1 MELPIEKTSSDKE
14 TVAVEVNELQEAL
27 DGYVL
32 NPALYPNNAQGLKTT
47 ADGKYVLIPQPTDS
61 PRDPLNWS
69 PRKKALMLGII
80 AYIAA
85 LADYTGKFY
94 AQSLHLETLLTARQY
109 GGTAIITVIPQAAQ
123 WQMTQPAVQR
133 AVVGNIFAI
142 GACGLFVVAFASYFG
157 RLPVTLVFQAVFF
170 ATCAWSAAATSFNS
184 YLAARIVNG
193 LFCSV
198 GQGGAM
204 MWIKDLFFFH
214 EHPRAINYVEFAII
228 TSPYLGPLIT
238 AFIVSGTTWRWA
250 FWLCT
255 ILAGISLVLVF
266 FLDETLYDRST
277 PAEKRAATGSR
288 AQRLLGIEQ
297 AKSLRQRS
305 FARSMLR
312 PAVAISKLPVLLTVV
327 YYFLNFA
334 WVIGLNTTV
343 SIWLTEYYAFTPRGI
358 GYFYFFGIIGPL
370 LGWFI
375 GHWMHDAVGRFY
387 ARRYGRIDP
396 EARLIIAYPA
406 TLLLFIAV
414 LVIGFALQHRWHWI
428 ILAVFSCVQTIGVM
442 IVTTAINAYLLDCYP
457 EGSGEVGAWITAS
470 RNWAGFMATFIQIE
484 WVTSAGAA
492 RAFGAQGGIT
502 IASMLILVVLQL
514 FGKRI
519 RKVQGR
525 MVFDKVA

>member
-1 MELPIEKTSSDKE
+1 MDSPPEKTSSVKE
-14 TVAVEVNELQEAL
+14 TAAVEVNELQEAL

-32 NPALYPNNAQGLKTT
+32 DPALYPNNAEGLKTT
-47 ADGKYVLIPQPTDS
+47 PDGKYVLIPQPSDIN
-61 PRDPLNWS
+61 RDPLNWS
-69 PRKKALMLGII
+69 PRKKAFMLAAI

-85 LADYTGKFY
+85 LADYTG
-94 AQSLHLETLLTARQY
+94 
-109 GGTAIITVIPQAAQ
+109 GTAIITVVPQAAQ
-123 WQMTQPAVQR
+123 WGMGQAAVQR

-142 GACGLFVVAFASYFG
+142 GACGLFVVALASYFG
-157 RLPVTLVFQAVFF
+157 RLPVTLVFQGVFF
-170 ATCAWSAAATSFNS
+170 ATCAWSAAATSFES

-198 GQGGAM
+198 GQGGAI
-204 MWIKDLFFFH
+204 MWIKDLYFFH
-214 EHPRAINYVEFAII
+214 EHPRAINYVEFSIT

-238 AFIVSGTTWRWA
+238 AFIVSVPRG
-250 FWLCT
+250 
-255 ILAGISLVLVF
+255 AGISLILGF
-266 FLDETLYDRST
+266 FMDETLYDRSI

-288 AQRLLGIEQ
+288 SQRLLSIEQ
-297 AKSLRQRS
+297 AKSLHQRS

-312 PAVAISKLPVLLTVV
+312 PAVAISKLPVLLILV

-343 SIWLTEYYAFTPRGI
+343 SIWLTEFYGFTPRGI

-375 GHWMHDAVGRFY
+375 GHWMHDAVGRYY

-406 TLLLFIAV
+406 TLLLFISL
-414 LVIGFALQHRWHWI
+414 LVIGFALQHTWHYM
-428 ILAVFSCVQTIGVM
+428 ILAVFSCVQTVGVM

-457 EGSGEVGAWITAS
+457 EGSGEVGALITAS

-492 RAFGAQGGIT
+492 KAFGAQAGIT

-514 FGKRI
+514 FGKKI
-519 RKVQGR
+519 RKAQGR
-525 MVFDKVA
+525 MIFDKIA